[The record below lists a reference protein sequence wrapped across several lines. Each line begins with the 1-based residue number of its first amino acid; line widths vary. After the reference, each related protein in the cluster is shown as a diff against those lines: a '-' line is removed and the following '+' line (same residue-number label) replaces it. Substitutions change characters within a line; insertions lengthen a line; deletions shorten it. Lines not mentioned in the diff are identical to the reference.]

1 MGTTNTENARLAI
14 VNKKT
19 VLLVGGKGGVGKTT
33 CATAI
38 AAHLANVGY
47 KTLLITS
54 DMTPSLSDVLERQIG
69 NHVTSVSQNLDAYEI
84 SQETIISW
92 WRSRF
97 GRDFSDILEHI
108 VDLESLDRESQHQ
121 LLDYIGSAPSL
132 REETMLDVIRDM
144 SENRGYNR
152 VVWDTAPA
160 GETLNLL
167 NMPTNIRKHLR
178 AGARVFE
185 GLDRIGKQLIGRRS
199 ITGIMDEWCR
209 ASEEISRFLRASSA
223 FLIVANPEALVVNQA
238 RRLMATL
245 LDYKLTIHGLIINR
259 VIADADSPTL
269 AAMQDRQGTY
279 IKELRSMAEE
289 RPVVTLPFSLAEIRG
304 LERLQEIGG
313 MLCAGLC
320 I

>member
-1 MGTTNTENARLAI
+1 MKTENTGLSI
-14 VNKKT
+14 TTQKP

-33 CATAI
+33 CAAAI
-38 AAHLANVGY
+38 AAHMAANGR

-69 NHVTSVSQNLDAYEI
+69 SNVAAISKNLDAYEV
-84 SQETIISW
+84 SQETIVSW

-108 VDLESLDRESQHQ
+108 VDMESLDKASQHQ
-121 LLDYIGSAPSL
+121 LIDYIGSAPSL
-132 REETMLDVIRDM
+132 RDETMLDVIRDM
-144 SENRGYNR
+144 SENRGYDR

-167 NMPTNIRKHLR
+167 DMPTNIRKHLR

-185 GLDRIGKQLIGRRS
+185 GLDRIGKQLTGKRS
-199 ITGIMDEWCR
+199 IAAIMDEWCT
-209 ASEEISRFLRASSA
+209 ASEEISSFLHDHSA

-245 LDYKLTIHGLIINR
+245 LDYKLTIHGFIINR
-259 VIADADSPTL
+259 IVAEADSPSL
-269 AAMQDRQGTY
+269 AALQDRQGAY
-279 IKELRSMAEE
+279 IEELRKMAGG
-289 RPVVTLPFSLAEIRG
+289 RPIATLPLSLTEIRG
-304 LERLQEIGG
+304 LKRLQEIGET
-313 MLCAGLC
+313 LRAKLFL
-320 I
+320 

>member
-1 MGTTNTENARLAI
+1 MVTLKSENTDLAMI
-14 VNKKT
+14 NQKP

-33 CATAI
+33 CAAAI
-38 AAHLANVGY
+38 AAHMAAAGR

-69 NHVTSVSQNLDAYEI
+69 NNVTPVSE
-84 SQETIISW
+84 ETIVSW

-108 VDLESLDRESQHQ
+108 VDLESLDKESQHQ

-144 SENRGYNR
+144 SENRGYNQI
-152 VVWDTAPA
+152 VWDTAPA

-178 AGARVFE
+178 AGVRVFE

-199 ITGIMDEWCR
+199 IAGIMDEWCR
-209 ASEEISRFLRASSA
+209 ASEDISGFLHVSSA

-259 VIADADSPTL
+259 VIADPDSPTL
-269 AAMQDRQGTY
+269 AAMQGRQGAY
-279 IKELRSMAEE
+279 IEELKRLAGE
-289 RPVVTLPFSLAEIRG
+289 RPVATLPFSLTEIRG
-304 LERLQEIGG
+304 LKRLQEIGE
-313 MLCAGLC
+313 MIRTDLFV
-320 I
+320 